1 MNKKACYLDQDEVK
15 LVVIPDKIKGKDNQY
30 AYGAMLAQLRYN
42 IKNDIMDA
50 LKATTDNPSNPVFPL
65 IIWFDETYE
74 GN

>member
-1 MNKKACYLDQDEVK
+1 
-15 LVVIPDKIKGKDNQY
+15 
-30 AYGAMLAQLRYN
+30 MLAQLRYN